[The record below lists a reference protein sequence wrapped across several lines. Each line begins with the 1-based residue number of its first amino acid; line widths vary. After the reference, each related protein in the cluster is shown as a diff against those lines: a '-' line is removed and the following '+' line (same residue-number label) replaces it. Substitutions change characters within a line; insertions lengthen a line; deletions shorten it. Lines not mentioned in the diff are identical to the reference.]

1 MIFKSHRRMKN
12 TTLSRM
18 ILAVWSS
25 AIRESKTRLLY
36 IEKAEALK
44 AQYNRSCWKFQKSFP
59 HWDYST
65 VFWRMRWRIWFHCNI
80 YLHFY
85 LSYQKSLLP
94 SWTKCGLPWYSNQ
107 KSPSHH
113 LQSMVHFNI
122 LFWLRIWSLF
132 VSRLACQWWNAEI
145 CLSSY
150 LSIFAVSKIAFHHIY
165 QSLLFRKQLLLYQTI
180 CLLSI
185 NAHSFSQLAASS
197 TYCSIDKFFYFV
209 NFALVTLRYLTRC
222 TVDIADCDWHGI
234 LRRGM
239 LSVERPRLR
248 G

>member
-25 AIRESKTRLLY
+25 AIRESRTRLLY

-44 AQYNRSCWKFQKSFP
+44 AQYNRSCWNFQKSFP
-59 HWDYST
+59 HWDNST
-65 VFWRMRWRIWFHCNI
+65 VFWRLRWRIWFHCNI

-85 LSYQKSLLP
+85 LSYQKSPLP

-107 KSPSHH
+107 NSPSHH
-113 LQSMVHFNI
+113 LQSMVHVNI
-122 LFWLRIWSLF
+122 LFALRIWSLF

-150 LSIFAVSKIAFHHIY
+150 LSKFAVSKTAFA
-165 QSLLFRKQLLLYQTI
+165 LLLYQTI
-180 CLLSI
+180 FLLGI
-185 NAHSFSQLAASS
+185 NAHSSANSLQARHG
-197 TYCSIDKFFYFV
+197 CSINKNVYFV
-209 NFALVTLRYLTRC
+209 NFVLVTLRYLTWC
-222 TVDIADCDWHGI
+222 KVDIAGCDWHGI